1 MRRHDE
7 YASIPLFASSSL
19 LMRIARA
26 VSALVLALSM
36 STIPA
41 ISPAAWAAETKAA
54 IGIEGIEDDAEVN
67 VYRVISV
74 NCDEGSLAPEDP
86 MFSWTPEIRDW
97 VKSQFPS
104 YIDDAGNVS
113 DEFNDDLSDP
123 DEPEGQRSS
132 SAAASFYSKLA
143 AAISSGSVHVEA
155 AGTRLGNGTI
165 EEMELGSY
173 LVLVERGLRVY
184 RPSSVSLIPAWDE
197 NSSSWATPSLASVVP
212 KSSEA
217 PIVKT
222 VNGLSRDT
230 GKMGEEVLFEISA
243 SVPLYPDD
251 ARSTAYSI
259 SDTLPLGLTLI
270 PETLRIFG
278 TSEGNETELHEG
290 DHYSNKK
297 EGGETFRLEFV
308 YDTISQYE
316 GIRIE
321 YAAQLNGDAVV
332 GPDANPNKA
341 VVRYANDPFSIDS
354 SAENT
359 SEATMLSYGVEILKA
374 SEDQLPLSGAE
385 FSLASADD
393 PSTALEFVQE
403 SQGRYRLALPGEEGE
418 TSLETN
424 TDGTLFLE
432 GVDCGEYLITETKA
446 SNGYLKPNAALPI
459 AVSDENK
466 DGTVDGPSQTPGFVF
481 VQIRNTQG
489 FTLPATGG
497 IGIALIVAIGIASI
511 ASAIVLRIASSKRR
525 SNSVR

>member
-1 MRRHDE
+1 M
-7 YASIPLFASSSL
+7 A
-19 LMRIARA
+19 
-26 VSALVLALSM
+26 
-36 STIPA
+36 
-41 ISPAAWAAETKAA
+41 
-54 IGIEGIEDDAEVN
+54 
-67 VYRVISV
+67 
-74 NCDEGSLAPEDP
+74 
-86 MFSWTPEIRDW
+86 
-97 VKSQFPS
+97 
-104 YIDDAGNVS
+104 
-113 DEFNDDLSDP
+113 
-123 DEPEGQRSS
+123 
-132 SAAASFYSKLA
+132 
-143 AAISSGSVHVEA
+143 
-155 AGTRLGNGTI
+155 
-165 EEMELGSY
+165 
-173 LVLVERGLRVY
+173 
-184 RPSSVSLIPAWDE
+184 
-197 NSSSWATPSLASVVP
+197 P
-212 KSSEA
+212 KSSEV

-222 VNGLSRDT
+222 VNGLTRDT

-243 SVPLYPDD
+243 SVPLYPDN
-251 ARSTAYSI
+251 ARSTTYSI
-259 SDTLPLGLTLI
+259 SDTLPLGLTLT
-270 PETLRIFG
+270 PETLRVFG
-278 TSEGNETELHEG
+278 TSEESETELHEG
-290 DHYSNKK
+290 DHYSSKK

-308 YDTISQYE
+308 YDAISQYE

-341 VVRYANDPFSIDS
+341 VVRYANDPFSTDS

-359 SEATMLSYGVEILKA
+359 SEAAMLTYGVEILKT

-446 SNGYLKPNAALPI
+446 PNGYLKPNAALPI

-466 DGTVDGPSQTPGFVF
+466 DGTVDGPSQTPGFAF
-481 VQIRNTQG
+481 AQIRNTQG

-497 IGIALIVAIGIASI
+497 IGIVFIVAIGIASI